1 MTTRHAATASAMAA
15 SAGAARTRGFR
26 SASSRCAIAAPSRG
40 VGVGRPRVRG
50 PREAGVAAR
59 GLVSQSSGLR
69 ELTSVVESQ
78 QFDRGMLED
87 LFEVTRE
94 MERITKE
101 GGECKLLSGKVMGT
115 LFYEPSTRTRLSF
128 ETAMCRLGGKVVST
142 ENAREFSSVAKGE
155 TLEDTIRT
163 LEQYVDVIVLRH
175 FQAGSARIA
184 ADAASVPLVSAGD
197 GPGQHPTQALLD
209 LYTIQKEIG
218 RIDGTKVALV
228 GDLANG
234 RTARSLAYV
243 LSKFDQVKL
252 YFVAPD
258 VARIG
263 EDIKEHLT
271 ENNVAWEESDD
282 LASVAREVDVLYQT
296 RIQKERYGDRPEDY
310 EKAQGKF
317 IVDERMMRLMQRDSV
332 VMHPLPRVGEIAPE
346 VDADPRAAYFRQ
358 AKNGLYIRMALLA
371 TLLQ

>member
-1 MTTRHAATASAMAA
+1 MGRGTPMQRVAACKGCNPSA
-15 SAGAARTRGFR
+15 RGF
-26 SASSRCAIAAPSRG
+26 SRPTHRRPSRRSG
-40 VGVGRPRVRG
+40 
-50 PREAGVAAR
+50 AGLVAAG
-59 GLVSQSSGLR
+59 GLSSLA
-69 ELTSVVESQ
+69 SVVESQ
-78 QFDRGMLED
+78 QFDRPMLEE
-87 LFEVTRE
+87 LFEVARE
-94 MERITKE
+94 MERITE
-101 GGECKLLSGKVMGT
+101 DGSECKILAGKVMGT

-163 LEQYVDVIVLRH
+163 LEQYVDVVVLRH

-184 ADAASVPLVSAGD
+184 ADAASVPLISAGD

-209 LYTIQKEIG
+209 IYTIQKEIG
-218 RIDGTKVALV
+218 RVDDTKVALV

-234 RTARSLAYV
+234 RTARSLAYI
-243 LSKFDQVKL
+243 LSKFRNVKL

-258 VARIG
+258 VARIN

-271 ENNVAWEESDD
+271 ECGCEWEEVDN
-282 LASVAREVDVLYQT
+282 LQSVASEVDVLYQT

-317 IVDERMMRLMQRDSV
+317 IVDEDLMRLMKQDAV
-332 VMHPLPRVGEIAPE
+332 VMHPLPRVGEITPQ

-358 AKNGLYIRMALLA
+358 ARNGLYIRMALLA
-371 TLLQ
+371 TLLKGK

>member
-1 MTTRHAATASAMAA
+1 MPLGCPNNRSLRRRGAKAM
-15 SAGAARTRGFR
+15 ST
-26 SASSRCAIAAPSRG
+26 
-40 VGVGRPRVRG
+40 
-50 PREAGVAAR
+50 
-59 GLVSQSSGLR
+59 GLSTLS
-69 ELTSVVESQ
+69 SVVESQ
-78 QFDRGMLED
+78 QFDREMLEE
-87 LFEVTRE
+87 LFEVAKE
-94 MERITKE
+94 MEVITAE
-101 GGECKLLSGKVMGT
+101 GKECKLLAGKVMGT

-184 ADAASVPLVSAGD
+184 ANAASVPLISAGD

-209 LYTIQKEIG
+209 IYTIQKEIG
-218 RIDGTKVALV
+218 KIDGTSVALV

-243 LSKFDQVKL
+243 LSKFNGVKL

-258 VARIG
+258 VARINQ
-263 EDIKEHLT
+263 DIKDHLS
-271 ENNVAWEESDD
+271 ENGCEWKEVDD
-282 LASVAREVDVLYQT
+282 LSSIASEVDVLYQT

-310 EKAQGKF
+310 EKAQGKY
-317 IVDERMMRLMQRDSV
+317 IVDKKLIEAMKKDAV
-332 VMHPLPRVGEIAPE
+332 VMHPLPRVGEITPD
-346 VDADPRAAYFRQ
+346 VDSDPRAAYFRQ

-371 TLLQ
+371 TLLK